1 MDVLMESSGEFI
13 RPSSKPGYMPTLA
26 ASRETSEFMKNS
38 NKTDNNPVVPPI
50 TTKSLDRGSLPTLD
64 KGEDDDE
71 DAGINFIPSFL
82 DPGRNGRRRRQ
93 LDRPSTTGGMD
104 TTSGGGGRNGGSKLD
119 ELDAI
124 LGFGGASAK
133 SDIGA
138 KTIVDPFAN
147 VEKRTFPK
155 PPVILDSDS
164 SDDDI
169 FRSKPKKK
177 DSFFG
182 SKPSMTSDATTTAAS
197 KEPDSILPARTTTT
211 TSTGGTSNTM
221 SSSSSS
227 SSGNNSSSQSGKSSQ
242 NAGAMPRSPT
252 SSSLPALTTSGS
264 RLSSPNAAAGAAAAT
279 AATAVTTPGS
289 SSKRH
294 RARFAVDEEESQD
307 FSAAGHNKG
316 KTAKDTLEE
325 STDLEGSTGILR
337 TRSDEGR
344 RSVNKNLLPVSMQS
358 EASMAPAPSP
368 QGQGIQLTRR
378 SVSAA
383 SRLSPAKPTVDE
395 KVTNASAAVSSMG
408 TAGGSSSV
416 TTASTVSSKS
426 RDAVVEDSLSSRPT
440 SSGSASNATTGF
452 TSSVSAA
459 ATTTKTTRF
468 ADDADSS
475 SQELQKLHEKAQQQ
489 RQVNDRRMEEELQHM
504 RAKLDQL
511 SSSSS
516 SSSVPLASHH
526 LEGSREKQ
534 VLLEQNMTLQTAHI
548 DSKRVIAALE
558 MEISRL
564 KDELNVQ
571 AAKHLDTMKH
581 QQETYE
587 QDLHTLKTHHRLE
600 VEAMERRHGDS
611 LAALKKVH
619 AEEISSWK
627 ERYKGAEV
635 FETITQQIRNTT
647 GSMKFL
653 EEQLQQRHRNVEMM
667 REGQFEAREKMLIEM
682 EEKARE
688 RAEAAEAEGYKLK
701 GILQHMQQMVD
712 TLRSQGMED
721 KQRLVQEHQRIK
733 ALQDSLEQD
742 KKNFYQRCSEETQ
755 MLKVRSQDVEREVL
769 QWNQEKVVQL
779 ESINTARR
787 KVENERTELQAYLQA
802 QKLNLENLEST
813 VREEEKRLQR
823 QREEFHQEKYAF
835 EQRKLQA
842 SRDLEEA
849 DDMKR
854 LLNNAAKKLH
864 HELDAVA
871 VQSHKLQMD
880 QEELMQA
887 QQELIRQREAL
898 ELREQT
904 LREGLLDMRQ
914 AATGL
919 TTQELQVQSAM
930 RQLEQRRKDLDS
942 LDRDIATR
950 RVSQAVAF
958 RESLEFHQQQGHHN
972 LNLSGF
978 HQLLEYAAGSNVPPQ
993 SWANAF
999 QQQLRNAYIGTAHRP
1014 APSAFGERA
1023 GTVDFS
1029 VLPDRAL
1036 PKEVRLA
1043 QRQLKETRLNL
1054 QRVSS
1059 RSLNTKLTLHND
1071 EDFLKSLRSSVAK

>member
-1 MDVLMESSGEFI
+1 
-13 RPSSKPGYMPTLA
+13 
-26 ASRETSEFMKNS
+26 
-38 NKTDNNPVVPPI
+38 
-50 TTKSLDRGSLPTLD
+50 
-64 KGEDDDE
+64 
-71 DAGINFIPSFL
+71 
-82 DPGRNGRRRRQ
+82 
-93 LDRPSTTGGMD
+93 
-104 TTSGGGGRNGGSKLD
+104 
-119 ELDAI
+119 
-124 LGFGGASAK
+124 
-133 SDIGA
+133 
-138 KTIVDPFAN
+138 
-147 VEKRTFPK
+147 
-155 PPVILDSDS
+155 
-164 SDDDI
+164 
-169 FRSKPKKK
+169 
-177 DSFFG
+177 
-182 SKPSMTSDATTTAAS
+182 MTSDVSSTAAS
-197 KEPDSILPARTTTT
+197 KEPESILPAPTTTT
-211 TSTGGTSNTM
+211 ASTSNASS

-227 SSGNNSSSQSGKSSQ
+227 SSGNNSASQSGKSSQ
-242 NAGAMPRSPT
+242 SAGVMPRSPT

-279 AATAVTTPGS
+279 TATNTVTTPGS

-294 RARFAVDEEESQD
+294 RARFAIDEEESQD
-307 FSAAGHNKG
+307 FSTAGNNKG
-316 KTAKDTLEE
+316 KSAKDTLEE

-337 TRSDEGR
+337 TRSDESR
-344 RSVNKNLLPVSMQS
+344 RAGNKNFLAANTLS

-395 KVTNASAAVSSMG
+395 KVTNASATAASSLG
-408 TAGGSSSV
+408 TTGGSSSV

-426 RDAVVEDSLSSRPT
+426 RDAVMEDSTSSRPT
-440 SSGSASNATTGF
+440 SSGSVSNAAAGF
-452 TSSVSAA
+452 TSSAISGV
-459 ATTTKTTRF
+459 ATTAKTTRF
-468 ADDADSS
+468 ADEADSS

-489 RQVNDRRMEEELQHM
+489 RQVNDRRMEEELQNM

-511 SSSSS
+511 SSSASTT
-516 SSSVPLASHH
+516 PQLAHQ
-526 LEGSREKQ
+526 LEDSREKQ

-587 QDLHTLKTHHRLE
+587 QDLHTLKTQHRLE

-712 TLRSQGMED
+712 TLRSQGLED

-849 DDMKR
+849 DEMKR

-871 VQSHKLQMD
+871 VQSQKLQMD

-914 AATGL
+914 AATAL

-978 HQLLEYAAGSNVPPQ
+978 HQLLEYAAGSNGAAAAGTGSNNQGMGSPTEAAGGLGAAKENMRLNVDLDDLAEDAPEALYPSPHYKTAPPTAYMAGNAPTSSSLDARIGKMFANPPPPPMHAAAAMPSRTTTAQPEVPPQ

-1014 APSAFGERA
+1014 TTSAFGER
-1023 GTVDFS
+1023 VDVS

-1059 RSLNTKLTLHND
+1059 RSLNTKLTLHSD

>member
-1 MDVLMESSGEFI
+1 
-13 RPSSKPGYMPTLA
+13 
-26 ASRETSEFMKNS
+26 
-38 NKTDNNPVVPPI
+38 
-50 TTKSLDRGSLPTLD
+50 
-64 KGEDDDE
+64 
-71 DAGINFIPSFL
+71 
-82 DPGRNGRRRRQ
+82 
-93 LDRPSTTGGMD
+93 
-104 TTSGGGGRNGGSKLD
+104 
-119 ELDAI
+119 
-124 LGFGGASAK
+124 
-133 SDIGA
+133 
-138 KTIVDPFAN
+138 
-147 VEKRTFPK
+147 
-155 PPVILDSDS
+155 
-164 SDDDI
+164 
-169 FRSKPKKK
+169 
-177 DSFFG
+177 
-182 SKPSMTSDATTTAAS
+182 MTSDATATAAS
-197 KEPDSILPARTTTT
+197 KEPDSILPAPTTA
-211 TSTGGTSNTM
+211 TSGTSNTL
-221 SSSSSS
+221 SSSS
-227 SSGNNSSSQSGKSSQ
+227 SSGNNSTSQSGKSGQ
-242 NAGAMPRSPT
+242 NAVVMPRSPT

-279 AATAVTTPGS
+279 AATAMTTPGS

-294 RARFAVDEEESQD
+294 RARFAIDEEESQD
-307 FSAAGHNKG
+307 FSAAGNNKG

-344 RSVNKNLLPVSMQS
+344 RSVNKNLLPMSTQS

-440 SSGSASNATTGF
+440 SSGSASNATAGF

-468 ADDADSS
+468 VDDADSS

-489 RQVNDRRMEEELQHM
+489 RQVSDRRMEEELQQM

-516 SSSVPLASHH
+516 SSVPLASHQ

-755 MLKVRSQDVEREVL
+755 MLKIRSQDVEREVL

-871 VQSHKLQMD
+871 VQSQKLQMD

-919 TTQELQVQSAM
+919 TTQELQVHSAM

-978 HQLLEYAAGSNVPPQ
+978 HQLLEYAAGSNGATASGGHNQGLGSPTEAAGGYGAAKENMRLNVDLDDLAEDVPEALYPSPHYKSVPSGTAYMAGNAPATSSLDARIGQMFANPPPPPKNATAAMPTRHATATQPEVPPQ

-1014 APSAFGERA
+1014 VPSAFGERA